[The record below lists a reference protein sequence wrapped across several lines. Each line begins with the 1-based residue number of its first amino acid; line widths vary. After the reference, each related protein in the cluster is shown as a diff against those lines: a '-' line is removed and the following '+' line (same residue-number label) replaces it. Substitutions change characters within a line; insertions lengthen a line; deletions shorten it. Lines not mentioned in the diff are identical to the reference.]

1 MIFKNSFHLLV
12 DNFSLNYKMLF
23 YKLIVGAIT
32 LGLSAALIYPLLNTL
47 FSSRQFQ
54 DVVDLLGQFFKSLVS
69 GDTAFLETF
78 GSQLGEK
85 TRTLLEYIRNNAT
98 DVVLFFLAFVFVILV
113 SRFLSGLG
121 NFAFGY
127 LLDNKMSSYAKVSL
141 TGALVS
147 NLGKAS
153 LWHLIYVP
161 VTFVYDA
168 IVLGICY
175 AFFLVLLNIF
185 SVGLIASVVSLMLS
199 VALYL
204 VSQAFKLTVFNG
216 VVPAMVGDKLKLG
229 AALKKAFAFKKER
242 FWPLFSTYVV
252 TAMFILCLN
261 VLFALSSFGAALL
274 LTVPMS
280 YMMLICIQF
289 VSSYTYDRKKYFLNK
304 DTVVKPEKQDDSG
317 ENFYEDFEL

>member
-1 MIFKNSFHLLV
+1 MSKAVKAVLKDWSAKLFRGLLA
-12 DNFSLNYKMLF
+12 
-23 YKLIVGAIT
+23 G
-32 LGLSAALIYPLLNTL
+32 ALI
-47 FSSRQFQ
+47 
-54 DVVDLLGQFFKSLVS
+54 G
-69 GDTAFLETF
+69 
-78 GSQLGEK
+78 
-85 TRTLLEYIRNNAT
+85 
-98 DVVLFFLAFVFVILV
+98 LAACV
-113 SRFLSGLG
+113 
-121 NFAFGY
+121 N
-127 LLDNKMSSYAKVSL
+127 
-141 TGALVS
+141 ALVKQAIQGD
-147 NLGKAS
+147 LGTVVGS
-153 LWHLIYVP
+153 LL
-161 VTFVYDA
+161 
-168 IVLGICY
+168 
-175 AFFLVLLNIF
+175 F